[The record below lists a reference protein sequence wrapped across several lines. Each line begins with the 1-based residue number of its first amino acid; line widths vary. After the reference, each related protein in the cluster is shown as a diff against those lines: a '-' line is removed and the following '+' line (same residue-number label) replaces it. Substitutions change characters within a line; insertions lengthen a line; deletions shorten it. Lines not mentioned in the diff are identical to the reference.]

1 MKQPPSLFPLLQSEY
16 VILFLFLF
24 VLRAGN
30 PLCLRTRSLK
40 ACFFC
45 FLQEV
50 SHLKYDYLLEIK
62 WMIEPQ
68 ETQYELVSG
77 LPTFSSPTFTQEQ
90 YFYSHLTSEI
100 IEKRRERLLSL
111 IKHLHVN
118 THVTYVSSFNLHNRY
133 QVYIFNIFW
142 LFLLPCHQLYVL
154 CVCLLSVSCS
164 PPLDSL
170 FGKGF

>member
-1 MKQPPSLFPLLQSEY
+1 M
-16 VILFLFLF
+16 FLFF
-24 VLRAGN
+24 LRAGN

-62 WMIEPQ
+62 WMIELYECYKPQ
-68 ETQYELVSG
+68 ETQCELVSG
-77 LPTFSSPTFTQEQ
+77 LPTFSSPIFTQQQ
-90 YFYSHLTSEI
+90 YFYSHFTSEI
-100 IEKRRERLLSL
+100 IEERRERLLSL

-118 THVTYVSSFNLHNRY
+118 THVTYMSSFNLHNRY

-142 LFLLPCHQLYVL
+142 LICITMSSTICFMCLFII
-154 CVCLLSVSCS
+154 CVMLTPIRLSIW
-164 PPLDSL
+164 
-170 FGKGF
+170 